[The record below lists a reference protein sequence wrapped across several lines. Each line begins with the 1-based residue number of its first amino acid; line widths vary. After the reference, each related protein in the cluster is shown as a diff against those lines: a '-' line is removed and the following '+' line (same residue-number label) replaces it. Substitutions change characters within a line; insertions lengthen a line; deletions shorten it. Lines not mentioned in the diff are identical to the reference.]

1 MVGVETAVPVAFISR
16 ELIALGYQVRV
27 LSTLC
32 LQRKSKK
39 QQEVSMNFVDTHKNR
54 IRESATSNP
63 LAAYFLGNFHL
74 CKAKQKR
81 QVYDYLRQLR
91 SKSKIN

>member
-1 MVGVETAVPVAFISR
+1 
-16 ELIALGYQVRV
+16 
-27 LSTLC
+27 
-32 LQRKSKK
+32 
-39 QQEVSMNFVDTHKNR
+39 MNFVDTHKNR
-54 IRESATSNP
+54 IRDSATSNP